1 MGENDTTNGV
11 EEKKDNIQVI
21 SEKGNDK
28 DNNNDS
34 TNGDNNMS
42 FLKKMKQMKCLPA
55 KATWHLWLW
64 GIANITL
71 IAYLSNE
78 L

>member
-34 TNGDNNMS
+34 TNEDNNMS
-42 FLKKMKQMKCLPA
+42 FLKKMKQMKIFSCKIEKLI
-55 KATWHLWLW
+55 KNQLIMRLQIHL
-64 GIANITL
+64 N
-71 IAYLSNE
+71 N
-78 L
+78 